1 MTRTA
6 GGVEYELTRKTVKN
20 LNLRVRADGTV
31 HVSAPRRTPLS
42 EVDGFVAGRA
52 AWIARA
58 RERLAA
64 HAGEAEAAREAYTD
78 AECLEA
84 FTEVSDRIYPLFAR
98 LLPEKPELPGA
109 VDEEP
114 LGGVLPGEEPH
125 HHQQAADGKAACGPV
140 EYVVLHE
147 YVHFLHPDHQAGFP
161 RGDGE
166 MDARLQG
173 TAQTAENVRIWMK

>member
-6 GGVEYELTRKTVKN
+6 GGVEYELTRKAVKN

-98 LLPEKPELPGA
+98 LLPEKPELRVRWMKSRWGVCCPAKNRITLNKQLMGKPRAAGGIRGA
-109 VDEEP
+109 ARIRALP
-114 LGGVLPGEEPH
+114 APRPPGGV
-125 HHQQAADGKAACGPV
+125 
-140 EYVVLHE
+140 
-147 YVHFLHPDHQAGFP
+147 P
-161 RGDGE
+161 RGDGK

>member
-1 MTRTA
+1 MF
-6 GGVEYELTRKTVKN
+6 
-20 LNLRVRADGTV
+20 
-31 HVSAPRRTPLS
+31 PRPGARPLS

-98 LLPEKPELPGA
+98 LRRKSPSCGC
-109 VDEEP
+109 
-114 LGGVLPGEEPH
+114 GG
-125 HHQQAADGKAACGPV
+125 
-140 EYVVLHE
+140 
-147 YVHFLHPDHQAGFP
+147 
-161 RGDGE
+161 
-166 MDARLQG
+166 
-173 TAQTAENVRIWMK
+173 